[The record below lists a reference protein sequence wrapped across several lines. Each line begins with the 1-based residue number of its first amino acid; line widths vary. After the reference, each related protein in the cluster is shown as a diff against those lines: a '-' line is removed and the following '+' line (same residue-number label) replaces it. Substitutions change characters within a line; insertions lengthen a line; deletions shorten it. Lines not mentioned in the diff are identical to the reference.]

1 MHAVQRSM
9 RKPSGVERTDS
20 DRLSPW
26 QASAQASDG
35 VLLVLIVGGNCDI
48 VRRDTSVVGGRART
62 AHAGL
67 GHVPKWPTISG
78 NYSHVVDT

>member
-62 AHAGL
+62 TEAQSARRARTRTKMAYHIGQL
-67 GHVPKWPTISG
+67 
-78 NYSHVVDT
+78 